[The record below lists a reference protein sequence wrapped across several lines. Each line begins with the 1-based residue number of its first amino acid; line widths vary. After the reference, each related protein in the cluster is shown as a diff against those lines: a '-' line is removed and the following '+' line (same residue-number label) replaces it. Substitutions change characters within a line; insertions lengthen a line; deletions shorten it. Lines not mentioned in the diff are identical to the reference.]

1 LAPAALE
8 PTPLTILS
16 ERVRN
21 APQDLQ
27 ASIMTVLPPLGMAVV
42 REEEEEEVSLM
53 TFFVVVAAA
62 AEEEGGF
69 FFVSFV
75 LVIAGVALDGDVLD
89 VEDLVTLVMVI
100 N

>member
-1 LAPAALE
+1 LE

-27 ASIMTVLPPLGMAVV
+27 ASIMTVLPPLGMVV

-53 TFFVVVAAA
+53 TFVVVVAAA